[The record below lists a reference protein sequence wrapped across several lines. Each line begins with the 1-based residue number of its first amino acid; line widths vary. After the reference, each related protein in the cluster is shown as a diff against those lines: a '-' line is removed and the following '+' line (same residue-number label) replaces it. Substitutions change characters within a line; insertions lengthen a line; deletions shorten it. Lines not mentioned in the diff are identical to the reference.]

1 MAVRKSVRERLE
13 EHKTGKASTSKTTTG
28 SNTGSTLTT
37 ERSSTRESVNDRLAK
52 HKAEKTVGFDT
63 FDSDLAS
70 VSETISKIYGGWQDA
85 DTMKNTK
92 DSVAKMYERLNAA
105 NTYVGDNSLGELVS
119 SYKSVLDQWDNVA
132 GTYSQFQNAD
142 AYSSA
147 KKNYELSDKY
157 KGLDYAGVQKAKLN
171 SEDADWLSQ
180 YGVNVGYSS
189 LQDYNTELEDLAKR
203 LASVQGDE
211 KKSLQEYYDKLEQ
224 KKNQYEI
231 DNKFEKYSDLMNNED
246 FEKMSAAS
254 ESDYSIWDMF
264 TAKSDEL
271 DYMYVTDEDMRKKIN
286 TASRL
291 LGGNSGPFSA
301 MSEQAKAGL
310 NSMTEDEKA
319 VYTYIYNTQ
328 GAEAARAYKE
338 DMEVTWSK
346 RESDA
351 AEQQMSEF
359 ADKNA
364 FNATVASALSVPLSI
379 IGGTSSFVENSLGKL
394 TGKEI
399 NPYNYAAQV
408 QNASTAAR
416 ETVGGNIAKNTDWEI
431 GGVNIAQFAYDTGL
445 SVAESALG
453 AATFGKGFTAIMG
466 MSSASQKAKELKDAG
481 ATEEQIVAG
490 SVASGLAEAAF
501 EKLSIDNLL
510 KPKSAETLLGV
521 LRETAKQM
529 GIEASEE
536 MFTEIANTVS
546 DTLIRQNTS
555 DLAKSYESYLYQGYT
570 EEEAKKLVGKD
581 IASNVMWA
589 GIGGAV
595 SGGVM
600 GSVSSGANYAGNA
613 SLGSVIRGN
622 NNVSDLRDITSGLNN
637 DAYAKYLELIDNE
650 KISNARLGGLYGKVS
665 EEVDTNYQAEEKNAV
680 LHTIANR
687 ANEFGEG
694 KNAGIIASAIQKNLN
709 NQRLSSEERTALES
723 DTGKA
728 IMQEIERGEIT
739 VERSGSYKT
748 AYDTK
753 TKMQS
758 VLTTPKSEE
767 TARVQKRVAEL
778 NTGAETVDNESGQK
792 IEIEGMGKDEE
803 GNTVLQTSE
812 GERLLSDVTLSN
824 HVAEVVAMAEG
835 MDDTKADTFVSLY
848 KEGMDVEEYK
858 TSFELAFSYGQN
870 GFGAENVLKNKGIL
884 TEEQAASAYETG
896 MRFATEARQKQIDEV
911 TAKHFSGVTPGT
923 FDDSAVDYGKINT
936 QQKAAIDFSRML
948 SKATGVN
955 IVFFQSEADD
965 NGHRTAENGRFD
977 RSTNTVY
984 LDVYAGVT
992 ENIAKD
998 SILPTLSHETTH
1010 WMKDK
1015 APEAYK
1021 KLSGVVMDVLSK
1033 EYGVSPVDLVHAEMK
1048 RYKDAY
1054 GKEVSEEYA
1063 QDELIARASED
1074 MLSGNRNVQEIIS
1087 QMDEKTAKTFSERLK
1102 VAFEKI
1108 KEWLADLLSNYK
1120 SNSEEAK
1127 IVRKYADKVNELQE
1141 AWDDAFDKAIKANQ
1155 VMQTSQEAEQKAA
1168 SDRVQYSERE
1178 TIGGGLLSKSEFA
1191 QFYEKLSDKKNGT
1204 KFPRDREGNFIFTI
1218 GNKLVYN
1225 NGRYVSPK
1233 ISKIVTVN
1241 VAEDSDSEITYT
1253 SFVQEDIIRYET
1265 DRHFEGTSFEEFS
1278 EYEQRAFYKGFGREV
1293 HIESNYG
1300 YDSGRNAG
1308 NGLGSKKQVR
1318 SNLRINFENEQYGSG
1333 SDSESRGSESESV
1346 VQYSDRIKP
1355 EMDLAETIEQ
1365 TKGMIAV
1372 HNLSEEKLLKTF
1384 SLGAFPMPSI
1394 AITKASIGHK
1404 GFGDISLLFRKD
1416 TIDPRLFRSN
1426 KVYSGDAW
1434 TPTYP
1439 TVSYKVNEKV
1449 EKKVRDKYYE
1459 LSRKFGDSDTR
1470 AMYKYGENLEDTL
1483 NRERGEKAML
1493 EYLYEDTGMMQIYL
1507 QDTGRERI
1515 QPIEVETRTEI
1526 TEAEAKMHR
1535 FFIDALGADII
1546 AEYETPQGM
1555 SPMTHRKAYLEKYQT
1570 EIKEAYKRMLAEQF
1584 GFTEDETENAT
1595 ANLSR
1600 QEIVTAVRGAYL
1612 YSKNNGVSVKV
1623 ETDTN
1628 ATNEAIRK
1636 ASADGYKEWINN
1648 LFKGV
1653 EEKTGIRNN
1662 KDMFTPSG
1670 NRRSWEALHYEE
1682 TLENV
1687 IKAMKEEGE
1696 KGIGLGNVAN
1706 NIFGASTTEFDSIDS
1721 IREAGKGIRKV
1732 SQEEFA
1738 EMKHG
1743 FMDRFFNLANSLT
1756 IHDTFLS
1763 RDGAGQVLVEAVAKY
1778 NTRAGIANYLKKE
1791 LKGWAKYSEQ
1801 AVDELIAL
1809 VNDIRNMPV
1818 SYFEAKPL
1826 RAVGFDEVAYA
1837 VIPDNASAKIKEELS
1852 KYGIPMKEYAA
1863 GDEDARVEAVNSIE
1877 DVQFSERD
1885 SNGNGLTREQIEY
1898 FKNSKVRDAEGNLL
1912 VMYHGTPNQGF
1923 TVFRTGSY
1931 FTNDL
1936 EYAELYKAQGTK
1948 RTAEKPGVYTVY
1960 LNIKKPF
1967 DLTDSAAKN
1976 AYKDFIKEGLS
1987 TYINPST
1994 PDAEINR
2001 IIADNDLDWNEADD
2015 LTEFL
2020 QDNDYDYDGIKFKER
2035 EGIYSYMTFSENQIK
2050 EVSNTTPT
2058 EDEDIRYSDRDSEGN
2073 GLTKEQIEFFKN
2085 SKVRDENGS
2094 LKPVYHGSPSMAFT
2108 EFNVEN
2114 GVWLSD
2120 TQSYAEVYAGNW
2132 HSWRDD
2138 YDDAPTRSDINGL
2151 EKDVYAD
2158 EDLRV
2163 YKLYADIRNPFD
2175 IGEINGTLSEGKVDE
2190 LATALGKEVVKQAGD
2205 NKEGATVAREVRSL
2219 AKKYIGEKAYTFTR
2233 AKEFID
2239 YVKKIGYDGF
2249 KATEGGRNTYC
2260 AFNSADQVKLVSN
2273 QTPTSNLDIRYSER
2287 NTESI
2292 YDAVGE
2298 LKRLQKENEKL
2309 KKDVERLRQ
2318 RNRLE
2323 RTVTGGTVL
2332 NENQIASVAAYIL
2345 NNADSTYS
2353 KEQLTEEL
2361 KDIYKYLQSD
2371 DVTWD
2376 ILMLKATDAAQRIVA
2391 EKRERT
2397 IPNDYAK
2404 EILYTLRNTKVSLN
2418 ETQKAEAKYAYGKDW
2433 YKMYFGRVLVTN
2445 DGIPLD
2451 SMWQEWAQMYPDVF
2465 DADMSDADMATEVL
2479 NAYDAVKASSEIV
2492 EAYDRAEMEREI
2504 AVEIYNQFWNV
2515 SPVRTLADKYERE
2528 IANLKHEKNKAL
2540 YEKKLAA
2547 AQKYDRAI
2555 KQLKYEHRVEMKD
2568 MKAQYNQRKTEAVYQ
2583 TKERYQ
2589 KTIKEMRTKRAE
2601 EIRQI
2606 KEKSKEYNQA
2616 YRDRLMRKAEID
2628 KITNKALKLNTW
2640 LVKNSKEAHVPEILK
2655 KPVAA
2660 VLKSLNFSSERLLG
2674 MRGGEQAGTPTN
2686 KDISLSKAFEDLAT
2700 MVANINEAQ
2709 VSDKDITEMYGYID
2723 LPADFVDFVRTAS
2736 ADINNL
2742 LRTVGDNEY
2751 ILNEMSL
2758 DQLKDLN
2765 KIISTLSHSVTQLD
2779 KALAAS
2785 HGKSIA
2791 NLAQE
2796 TMQYTESVGKHKKHN
2811 KVTEWADN
2819 FLNFDNALPYYAF
2832 KMFGD
2837 GGQRIFEAFQDGWD
2851 KFAFNVKR
2859 IMDYSDKTYS
2869 AKEVKEWSKE
2879 IHEFDVLNGKETV
2892 HVKMTTAQI
2901 MSLYCL
2907 QKREQAK
2914 GHLIGG
2920 GIRVADFN
2928 DGKGNVSQPD
2938 GATLQENDINRI
2950 TATLTDRQ
2958 LDVANRLQEFM
2969 NTVCADWGNDVSM
2982 VRFGYKAFGEPN
2994 YFPITSD
3001 SNNLLQDD
3009 AKEKQNSLFRLLN
3022 MSFTKGTIKNAN
3034 NRVVIDNIFDVFA
3047 SHTSDMAKYNAL
3059 ALPVLDAF
3067 KWYNYKEKIKVNPA
3081 NKDDKRFITK
3091 GVKQYIENAYG
3102 AGAKSYIVQFLRD
3115 INGAESGGITSGERL
3130 AKKMMSNYKTASVG
3144 ANLRVAILQPT
3155 AYIRASVVL
3164 DPKYLSKAMLKKP
3177 QIEKAKETCGIA
3189 LWKSMGFYDTNISKG
3204 VAEQIKHDDSW
3215 YDKTKEYSMKL
3226 AEIGDSMTWGYLYN
3240 ACEAE
3245 VSEKQPGLTG
3255 KAKEEAIAKRLR
3267 EVIYATQVVDSTM
3280 TRTQMMRN
3288 RSSLNQML
3296 TSFMSEPMVSYNVL
3310 HDCYIQYE
3318 ADKRRT
3324 GSKGTALKRNGK
3336 KISRAMLAYTL
3347 TTFASALAGAL
3358 PDTLRDDEEE
3368 EDFATLFMQNAVENA
3383 MSDALGMIPLLKDVF
3398 SVMQG
3403 YSATRMDQQYIAS
3416 TWSAWNNIVK
3426 AVENG
3431 EVTYKTVY
3439 SVMKAISQITG
3450 IPLSNLMRDGVAI
3463 WNNTIGENYDSVKEK

>member
-1 MAVRKSVRERLE
+1 MAVRKSVKERLE
-13 EHKTGKASTSKTTTG
+13 EHKYGKASTSKTTTG
-28 SNTGSTLTT
+28 SNTGSTRST
-37 ERSSTRESVNDRLAK
+37 ERSSTRESVSDRLAR

-119 SYKSVLDQWDNVA
+119 SYKSVLDNWDSVA

-147 KKNYELSDKY
+147 KKNYELSEKY

-171 SEDADWLSQ
+171 SEDADWLSE

-189 LQDYNTELEDLAKR
+189 LKDYNTELQNLSNKI
-203 LASVQGDE
+203 ASLQGEE
-211 KKSLQEYYDKLEQ
+211 KKQAQAYYDKL
-224 KKNQYEI
+224 KAKANQYATE
-231 DNKFEKYSDLMNNED
+231 NAFEKYSFLMENED
-246 FEKMSAAS
+246 FEEKSTVSDA
-254 ESDYSIWDMF
+254 DYSLWDMF

-271 DYMYVTDEDMRKKIN
+271 DYMYINDEDMRKKIN

-301 MSEQAKAGL
+301 MSEQAKDGL
-310 NSMTEDEKA
+310 NSMTDEEKA

-379 IGGTSSFVENSLGKL
+379 IGGTTSFVENSLGKL

-416 ETVGGNIAKNTDWEI
+416 ETVGGNIAENTDWEI

-490 SVASGLAEAAF
+490 SVASGLTEAAF

-555 DLAKSYESYLYQGYT
+555 DLAKSYEEYLYRGYT

-581 IASNVMWA
+581 IASNVMWS
-589 GIGGAV
+589 GIGGAL

-600 GSVSSGANYAGNA
+600 GGVSSGANLAANA
-613 SLGSVIRGN
+613 SLGSTIREN
-622 NNVSDLRDITSGLNN
+622 NNVSDLGEITSGLNN
-637 DAYAKYLELIDNE
+637 DSYAKYLELIE
-650 KISNARLGGLYGKVS
+650 SGKIKNGQLGGLYSKVS
-665 EEVDTNYQAEEKNAV
+665 EEVDTNYQAEETNAE
-680 LHTIANR
+680 LHAIANR
-687 ANEFGEG
+687 VNEFGEG
-694 KNAGIIASAIQKNLN
+694 RNSGIIASAIQKKLN
-709 NQRLSSEERTALES
+709 NKSLSSEERTALES
-723 DTGKA
+723 DTAKA
-728 IMQEIERGEIT
+728 ILQEVERGEIT
-739 VERSGSYKT
+739 VERTGSYKA

-753 TKMQS
+753 ARMQS

-767 TARVQKRVAEL
+767 AVRVQKRVAEM
-778 NTGAETVDNESGQK
+778 NTGTETVDNESGQK
-792 IEIEGMGKDEE
+792 IEIEGMSKDEE

-812 GERLLSDVTLSN
+812 GVRLLSDITLSDRA
-824 HVAEVVAMAEG
+824 AEIVAMAEG

-848 KEGMDVEEYK
+848 NEGMDVEEYK

-870 GFGAENVLKNKGIL
+870 GFGNENVLKNKGVL
-884 TEEQAASAYETG
+884 TEEQAVSAYETG

-923 FDDSAVDYGKINT
+923 FDDSEVDYSKINT

-955 IVFFQSEADD
+955 IVFFQSEADE

-998 SILPTLSHETTH
+998 SIIPTLSHETTH
-1010 WMKDK
+1010 WMKEK

-1033 EYGVSPVDLVHAEMK
+1033 EYGVTPVDLVHAEMK

-1127 IVRKYADKVNELQE
+1127 IVQKYADKVNELQE
-1141 AWDDAFDKAIKANQ
+1141 AWDEAFDKAIKANQ
-1155 VMQTSQEAEQKAA
+1155 VMRTSQETMQKAA

-1191 QFYEKLSDKKNGT
+1191 QFYERLSDKKNGT
-1204 KFPRDREGNFIFTI
+1204 KFPKDREGNFIFTI

-1225 NGRYVSPK
+1225 NGRYISPK
-1233 ISKIVTVN
+1233 IEKVVTFN
-1241 VAEDSDSEITYT
+1241 IAEDYGNTYT
-1253 SFVQEDIIRYET
+1253 TFAQEEIIEYET
-1265 DRHFEGTSFEEFS
+1265 DREYEGVSFEEQSRFV
-1278 EYEQRAFYKGFGREV
+1278 EHFIKKNFGREITIV
-1293 HIESNYG
+1293 SNDG
-1300 YDSGRNAG
+1300 YNHGRNAG
-1308 NGLGSKKQVR
+1308 NGLGNKAQVR
-1318 SNLRINFENEQYGSG
+1318 NNLRINFENEQDGSG
-1333 SDSESRGSESESV
+1333 SNSESRGSESESV
-1346 VQYSDRIKP
+1346 IQYSDRIKP

-1439 TVSYKVNEKV
+1439 RVSYKLNEKAQKNI
-1449 EKKVRDKYYE
+1449 EKKIDSLVPYE
-1459 LSRKFGDSDTR
+1459 MQSQLGGLHLDADNMSDTLDR
-1470 AMYKYGENLEDTL
+1470 NKGDMVDYYKNNAAMKYAFLVDMGKSLELPQKVSNLNTRFDNELVVRVAERYGEDFVYNYNRNGNVDREALISEIRNMANEYAMERFGSIEGLRKALEKNPKYT
-1483 NRERGEKAML
+1483 
-1493 EYLYEDTGMMQIYL
+1493 EDNFGFAQTDGIL
-1507 QDTGRERI
+1507 QSARKYFENGIT
-1515 QPIEVETRTEI
+1515 TRVDSYAARDVISENTNQE
-1526 TEAEAKMHR
+1526 
-1535 FFIDALGADII
+1535 
-1546 AEYETPQGM
+1546 EYE
-1555 SPMTHRKAYLEKYQT
+1555 KWLT
-1570 EIKEAYKRMLAEQF
+1570 ELF
-1584 GFTEDETENAT
+1584 SG
-1595 ANLSR
+1595 
-1600 QEIVTAVRGAYL
+1600 IV
-1612 YSKNNGVSVKV
+1612 
-1623 ETDTN
+1623 
-1628 ATNEAIRK
+1628 
-1636 ASADGYKEWINN
+1636 
-1648 LFKGV
+1648 
-1653 EEKTGIRNN
+1653 EKTGIRNN
-1662 KDMFTPSG
+1662 RNLFTPSG
-1670 NRRSWEALHYEE
+1670 NRRSWDALHYEE

-1687 IKAMKEEGE
+1687 IRAMKEDGQ
-1696 KGIGLGNVAN
+1696 KGIGALGG
-1706 NIFGASTTEFDSIDS
+1706 NIFGASTVEFGSVEEIK
-1721 IREAGKGIRKV
+1721 EAGKKLRTMSHDEWVDSK
-1732 SQEEFA
+1732 QEFQERFSTLA
-1738 EMKHG
+1738 LSLPNDKNSYSA
-1743 FMDRFFNLANSLT
+1743 MDSASE
-1756 IHDTFLS
+1756 
-1763 RDGAGQVLVEAVAKY
+1763 VLVEAVVKY
-1778 NTRAGIANYLKKE
+1778 KTREGIANYLKKE
-1791 LKGWAKYSEQ
+1791 LAGWAKYSEQ
-1801 AVDELIAL
+1801 TVDDLIQL

-1818 SYFEAKPL
+1818 NYFEAKPL

-1837 VIPDNASAKIKEELS
+1837 VIPDNASAKIREEIS
-1852 KYGIPMKEYAA
+1852 KHGIPMKEYAA
-1863 GDEDARVEAVNSIE
+1863 GDEDARVAAVNSVE
-1877 DVQFSERD
+1877 DVQFSNRD

-1898 FKNSKVRDAEGNLL
+1898 FKESKVRDAEGNLL
-1912 VMYHGTPNQGF
+1912 VMYHGTPNAGF
-1923 TVFRTGSY
+1923 TKFRSGTY
-1931 FTNDL
+1931 FT
-1936 EYAELYKAQGTK
+1936 EHKWYADVYQS
-1948 RTAEKPGVYTVY
+1948 PGASSISVKKSADNPDTYAVY

-1967 DLTDSAAKN
+1967 DTRNKAERDIFYNEFYRQWGNGTDLMESGLP
-1976 AYKDFIKEGLS
+1976 DWLEGMDLQEFIEENG
-1987 TYINPST
+1987 
-1994 PDAEINR
+1994 
-2001 IIADNDLDWNEADD
+2001 
-2015 LTEFL
+2015 
-2020 QDNDYDYDGIKFKER
+2020 YDYDGLILD
-2035 EGIYSYMTFSENQIK
+2035 EGGVGGYGDEVVSRGLSYVVFEPSQVKNIDNL
-2050 EVSNTTPT
+2050 SPT
-2058 EDEDIRYSDRDSEGN
+2058 EDE
-2073 GLTKEQIEFFKN
+2073 
-2085 SKVRDENGS
+2085 
-2094 LKPVYHGSPSMAFT
+2094 
-2108 EFNVEN
+2108 
-2114 GVWLSD
+2114 
-2120 TQSYAEVYAGNW
+2120 
-2132 HSWRDD
+2132 
-2138 YDDAPTRSDINGL
+2138 
-2151 EKDVYAD
+2151 
-2158 EDLRV
+2158 
-2163 YKLYADIRNPFD
+2163 
-2175 IGEINGTLSEGKVDE
+2175 
-2190 LATALGKEVVKQAGD
+2190 
-2205 NKEGATVAREVRSL
+2205 
-2219 AKKYIGEKAYTFTR
+2219 
-2233 AKEFID
+2233 
-2239 YVKKIGYDGF
+2239 
-2249 KATEGGRNTYC
+2249 
-2260 AFNSADQVKLVSN
+2260 
-2273 QTPTSNLDIRYSER
+2273 DIRYSER

-2323 RTVTGGTVL
+2323 HTITGGTVL
-2332 NENQIASVAAYIL
+2332 NENQIASVASYL
-2345 NNADSTYS
+2345 LKNADSTYS

-2391 EKRERT
+2391 AKRERT

-2492 EAYDRAEMEREI
+2492 EAYDRTEMEREI

-2515 SPVRTLADKYERE
+2515 SPVRTLADKYEKE
-2528 IANLKHEKNKAL
+2528 IATLKHEKNKAL

-2547 AQKYDRAI
+2547 AQKYDQAI
-2555 KQLKYEHRVEMKD
+2555 KQLKYEHRVEMQD
-2568 MKAQYNQRKTEAVYQ
+2568 MKAQYNKRKTDAVFQ

-2589 KTIKEMRTKRAE
+2589 KTIKELRTKRAE

-2606 KEKSKEYNQA
+2606 KEKSKAYNQA
-2616 YRDRLMRKAEID
+2616 YRDRLLRKAEID

-2640 LVKNSKEAHVPEILK
+2640 LVKNSKEAHIPEILK

-2674 MRGGEQAGTPTN
+2674 LRGGEQAGTPTN

-2700 MVANINEAQ
+2700 MVANINDAQ
-2709 VSDKDITEMYGYID
+2709 VSDKDITEMYGYVD

-2751 ILNEMSL
+2751 ILNEMTL
-2758 DQLKDLN
+2758 DQLKDMD
-2765 KIISTLSHSVTQLD
+2765 KIISTLSVSVTQMN

-2791 NLAQE
+2791 NLAQG
-2796 TMQYTESVGKHKKHN
+2796 TMQYTESMGKHKKHN

-2851 KFAFNVKR
+2851 KFAFNVKQ
-2859 IMDYSDKTYS
+2859 IMDYSDNAYN
-2869 AKEVKEWSKE
+2869 AKEVKEWSKD
-2879 IHEFDVLNGKETV
+2879 IHEFDVLNGKENV
-2892 HVKMTTAQI
+2892 HIKMTTAQI

-2938 GATLQENDINRI
+2938 GVTLQEKDIDRI
-2950 TATLTDRQ
+2950 TAVLTDRQ
-2958 LDVANRLQEFM
+2958 LDVADRLQEFM

-3034 NRVVIDNIFDVFA
+3034 NRVVIDSIFDVFA

-3091 GVKQYIENAYG
+3091 GVKQDIENAYG

-3130 AKKMMSNYKTASVG
+3130 SKRMMSNYKTAAVG

-3155 AYIRASVVL
+3155 AYLRASVVI
-3164 DPKYLSKAMLKKP
+3164 DPKYLSKAMFKKP
-3177 QIEKAKETCGIA
+3177 QIEKAKSTTGIA

-3288 RSSLNQML
+3288 RSTLNQML

-3324 GSKGTALKRNGK
+3324 GSKGEALKRNGK

-3347 TTFASALAGAL
+3347 TTFVSALAGAI

-3368 EDFATLFMQNAVENA
+3368 EDFATLFAQNAVENA
-3383 MSDALGMIPLLKDVF
+3383 MSDAMGMIPLLKDVF

-3450 IPLSNLMRDGVAI
+3450 IPVSNLIRDGVAI
-3463 WNNTIGENYDSVKEK
+3463 WNNTIGENYDSVKLK

>member
-37 ERSSTRESVNDRLAK
+37 QKSSTRESVSDRLTR
-52 HKAEKTVGFDT
+52 HKAQKAVGFDT

-105 NTYVGDNSLGELVS
+105 NTYVGDNSLGDLVS
-119 SYKSVLDQWDNVA
+119 SYKSVLDQWDSVA
-132 GTYSQFQNAD
+132 STYSQFQNAD

-147 KKNYELSDKY
+147 KKNYELSEKY
-157 KGLDYAGVQKAKLN
+157 KGLDYAGVSAAKLN

-189 LQDYNTELEDLAKR
+189 LKDYNTELQDVSNK
-203 LASVQGDE
+203 LASLQGKE
-211 KKSLQEYYDKLEQ
+211 KEELQAYYDKL
-224 KKNQYEI
+224 KAKANQYAL
-231 DNKFEKYSDLMNNED
+231 DNASEKYSFLKENED
-246 FEKMSAAS
+246 FDQGSQYQSTQSAKKFLGMEYTEYGDEVYEYINNVDDARTMLIAQYKEGNGPTELEQHGYEYMTDDEVKMFNYLYNQDKEKAYDFLDDIAVSLSKRSYEKTTEKWKEMATSSPFATAAMSAATP
-254 ESDYSIWDMF
+254 IFNM
-264 TAKSDEL
+264 A
-271 DYMYVTDEDMRKKIN
+271 
-286 TASRL
+286 
-291 LGGNSGPFSA
+291 GGIG
-301 MSEQAKAGL
+301 
-310 NSMTEDEKA
+310 
-319 VYTYIYNTQ
+319 
-328 GAEAARAYKE
+328 
-338 DMEVTWSK
+338 
-346 RESDA
+346 
-351 AEQQMSEF
+351 
-359 ADKNA
+359 
-364 FNATVASALSVPLSI
+364 SALETVKEA
-379 IGGTSSFVENSLGKL
+379 V
-394 TGKEI
+394 TGKEY
-399 NPYNYAAQV
+399 NPYSGLRMPSNAATDIRQYG
-408 QNASTAAR
+408 S
-416 ETVGGNIAKNTDWEI
+416 EYIAENTEGMEI
-431 GGVNIAQFAYDTGL
+431 GGVNVPSFLYQTGMSIADT
-445 SVAESALG
+445 ALG
-453 AATFGKGFTAIMG
+453 SQMFGKGFTVVMG
-466 MSSASQKAKELKDAG
+466 MNSATQKAKELKEAG
-481 ATEEQIVAG
+481 EDEETILKGA
-490 SVASGLAEAAF
+490 VASGLAEAAF

-510 KPKSAETLLGV
+510 KPKSAETLFGV

-555 DLAKSYESYLYQGYT
+555 DLAKSYEEYLYRGYT

-581 IASNVMWA
+581 IASNVMWS
-589 GIGGAV
+589 GIGGAL

-600 GSVSSGANYAGNA
+600 GGVSSGANLAANA
-613 SLGSVIRGN
+613 SLGSTIRGN
-622 NNVSDLRDITSGLNN
+622 NNVSDLGEITSGLNN
-637 DAYAKYLELIDNE
+637 DAYAKYLELIDSG
-650 KISNARLGGLYGKVS
+650 KIKNGQLGGLYSKVS

-687 ANEFGEG
+687 ATEFGEG
-694 KNAGIIASAIQKNLN
+694 KNSGVIASAIQKKLN
-709 NQRLSSEERTALES
+709 NQSLSSEERTAFES
-723 DTGKA
+723 DTAQA

-739 VERSGSYKT
+739 VERSGSYKA

-753 TKMQS
+753 ARMQS

-767 TARVQKRVAEL
+767 TVRVQKRVAEM
-778 NTGAETVDNESGQK
+778 NTGAETMDNESGQK
-792 IEIEGMGKDEE
+792 IEIEGMRKDEE

-812 GERLLSDVTLSN
+812 GERLLSDVTLSD
-824 HVAEVVAMAEG
+824 HTAEVVAMAEG

-870 GFGAENVLKNKGIL
+870 GFGAENVLKNKGVL

-911 TAKHFSGVTPGT
+911 TAKHFSDVTPGT

-955 IVFFQSEADD
+955 IVFFQSEADE

-992 ENIAKD
+992 ESIAKD

-1063 QDELIARASED
+1063 QDELIARACED
-1074 MLSGNRNVQEIIS
+1074 MLSGNRNVQELVS

-1155 VMQTSQEAEQKAA
+1155 VMQNSQEAEQKAA
-1168 SDRVQYSERE
+1168 SDRVQYAKREVSQEQQYKDAISKWYSEGMPAGEVFIVGTTSDIVQGLGAMEADIYINGDKIKTILE
-1178 TIGGGLLSKSEFA
+1178 THPEITIEEIKKIPRILENPILVLASKNAENAKVNSRMVLFGNVKGTNNLPMLSVLDLKPFEGKIRIDDMQKVVSAYTKTGIQRVEFVRDSQVMYVDKKRATSLLSSIG
-1191 QFYEKLSDKKNGT
+1191 FYSPIELNDSG
-1204 KFPRDREGNFIFTI
+1204 FI
-1218 GNKLVYN
+1218 GNISYNGPKVKL
-1225 NGRYVSPK
+1225 
-1233 ISKIVTVN
+1233 
-1241 VAEDSDSEITYT
+1241 
-1253 SFVQEDIIRYET
+1253 
-1265 DRHFEGTSFEEFS
+1265 EGKPFS
-1278 EYEQRAFYKGFGREV
+1278 EVF
-1293 HIESNYG
+1293 
-1300 YDSGRNAG
+1300 
-1308 NGLGSKKQVR
+1308 
-1318 SNLRINFENEQYGSG
+1318 
-1333 SDSESRGSESESV
+1333 SEDESV
-1346 VQYSDRIKP
+1346 VRYSERIKP

-1404 GFGDISLLFRKD
+1404 GFGNISLLFRKD

-1439 TVSYKVNEKV
+1439 NVSYKLNEKAQKNI
-1449 EKKVRDKYYE
+1449 EKKIDSLVPYE
-1459 LSRKFGDSDTR
+1459 MQSQLGGLHLDADNMSDTLDR
-1470 AMYKYGENLEDTL
+1470 NKGDMVDYYKNNAAMKYAFLVDMGKSLELPQKVSNLNTRFDNELVVRVAERYGEDFIYNYNRSGNVDREALISEIRNMANEYAMERFGSIEGLRKTLEKNPKYT
-1483 NRERGEKAML
+1483 
-1493 EYLYEDTGMMQIYL
+1493 EDNFGFAQTDGIL
-1507 QDTGRERI
+1507 QSARKYFENGIT
-1515 QPIEVETRTEI
+1515 TRVDSYAARDVISENTNQE
-1526 TEAEAKMHR
+1526 
-1535 FFIDALGADII
+1535 
-1546 AEYETPQGM
+1546 EYE
-1555 SPMTHRKAYLEKYQT
+1555 KW
-1570 EIKEAYKRMLAEQF
+1570 LADLF
-1584 GFTEDETENAT
+1584 SG
-1595 ANLSR
+1595 
-1600 QEIVTAVRGAYL
+1600 IV
-1612 YSKNNGVSVKV
+1612 
-1623 ETDTN
+1623 
-1628 ATNEAIRK
+1628 
-1636 ASADGYKEWINN
+1636 
-1648 LFKGV
+1648 
-1653 EEKTGIRNN
+1653 EKTGIRNN
-1662 KDMFTPSG
+1662 RDLFTPSG
-1670 NRRSWEALHYEE
+1670 NRRSWDALHYEE

-1687 IKAMKEEGE
+1687 IRAMKEDGQ
-1696 KGIGLGNVAN
+1696 KGIGALGG
-1706 NIFGASTTEFDSIDS
+1706 NIFGASTVEFGSVEEIK
-1721 IREAGKGIRKV
+1721 EAGKKLRTMSHDEWVDSK
-1732 SQEEFA
+1732 QEFQERFSTLA
-1738 EMKHG
+1738 LSLPNDKNSYSA
-1743 FMDRFFNLANSLT
+1743 MDSASE
-1756 IHDTFLS
+1756 
-1763 RDGAGQVLVEAVAKY
+1763 VLVEAVVKY
-1778 NTRAGIANYLKKE
+1778 KTREGIANYLKRE
-1791 LKGWAKYSEQ
+1791 LKGWANYSEQ
-1801 AVDELIAL
+1801 VVDDLIEL

-1818 SYFEAKPL
+1818 NYFEAKPL

-1852 KYGIPMKEYAA
+1852 KHGIPMKEYAA

-1898 FKNSKVRDAEGNLL
+1898 FKESKVRDEEGNLL

-1923 TVFRTGSY
+1923 TVFRKGSY

-1960 LNIKKPF
+1960 LNIEKPF
-1967 DLTDSAAKN
+1967 DLADSAAKK

-1987 TYINPST
+1987 SYINPST
-1994 PDAEINR
+1994 PDAEVDD
-2001 IIADNDLDWNEADD
+2001 IIAENGLDWNEADD

-2058 EDEDIRYSDRDSEGN
+2058 ED
-2073 GLTKEQIEFFKN
+2073 
-2085 SKVRDENGS
+2085 V
-2094 LKPVYHGSPSMAFT
+2094 
-2108 EFNVEN
+2108 
-2114 GVWLSD
+2114 
-2120 TQSYAEVYAGNW
+2120 
-2132 HSWRDD
+2132 
-2138 YDDAPTRSDINGL
+2138 
-2151 EKDVYAD
+2151 
-2158 EDLRV
+2158 
-2163 YKLYADIRNPFD
+2163 
-2175 IGEINGTLSEGKVDE
+2175 
-2190 LATALGKEVVKQAGD
+2190 
-2205 NKEGATVAREVRSL
+2205 
-2219 AKKYIGEKAYTFTR
+2219 
-2233 AKEFID
+2233 
-2239 YVKKIGYDGF
+2239 
-2249 KATEGGRNTYC
+2249 
-2260 AFNSADQVKLVSN
+2260 
-2273 QTPTSNLDIRYSER
+2273 DIRYSER

-2318 RNRLE
+2318 RNKLE
-2323 RTVTGGTVL
+2323 HTITGGTVL
-2332 NENQIASVAAYIL
+2332 NESQIASVASYL
-2345 NNADSTYS
+2345 LKNADSTYS

-2361 KDIYKYLQSD
+2361 KDIYKYLQGD

-2397 IPNDYAK
+2397 VPNDYAK

-2465 DADMSDADMATEVL
+2465 DADMSDVDMATEVL

-2492 EAYDRAEMEREI
+2492 EAYDRTEMEREI

-2540 YEKKLAA
+2540 YENKLAA
-2547 AQKYDRAI
+2547 AQKYDQAI
-2555 KQLKYEHRVEMKD
+2555 KQLKYEHRVEMQD
-2568 MKAQYNQRKTEAVYQ
+2568 MKAQYNQRKTDAVYQ
-2583 TKERYQ
+2583 TRERYQ
-2589 KTIKEMRTKRAE
+2589 KTIKELRTKRAE

-2606 KEKSKEYNQA
+2606 KEKSREYNQA
-2616 YRDRLMRKAEID
+2616 YRDRLLRKAEID

-2674 MRGGEQAGTPTN
+2674 LRGGEQAGTPTN
-2686 KDISLSKAFEDLAT
+2686 KDISLSKAFEDLAS
-2700 MVANINEAQ
+2700 MVANINDAQ
-2709 VSDKDITEMYGYID
+2709 VSDKDITEMYGYVD

-2758 DQLKDLN
+2758 EQLKDID
-2765 KIISTLSHSVTQLD
+2765 KIISTLSVSVTQMN

-2791 NLAQE
+2791 NLAQG

-2811 KVTEWADN
+2811 RVTEWADN

-2832 KMFGD
+2832 KMFGE

-2851 KFAFNVKR
+2851 KFSFNVKR
-2859 IMDYSDKTYS
+2859 IMDYANKTYS

-2879 IHEFDVLNGKETV
+2879 IHEFDVVNGKDRV

-2938 GATLQENDINRI
+2938 GVTLQENDINRI
-2950 TATLTDRQ
+2950 TAVLTDRQ
-2958 LDVANRLQEFM
+2958 LDVADRLQEFM

-3022 MSFTKGTIKNAN
+3022 MSFTKGTNKNAN
-3034 NRVVIDNIFDVFA
+3034 NRVVIDSIFDVFA

-3091 GVKQYIENAYG
+3091 GVKQDIENAYG
-3102 AGAKSYIVQFLRD
+3102 AGAKSYIVQFIRD

-3130 AKKMMSNYKTASVG
+3130 AKKMMSNYKTAAVG

-3155 AYIRASVVL
+3155 AYIRASVVI
-3164 DPKYLSKAMLKKP
+3164 DPKYLSKAMFKKP

-3215 YDKTKEYSMKL
+3215 YDRTKEYSMKL

-3288 RSSLNQML
+3288 RSTLNQML

-3310 HDCYIQYE
+3310 HDCYVQYE

-3324 GSKGTALKRNGK
+3324 GSKATALKRNGK
-3336 KISRAMLAYTL
+3336 KIRRAMLTYTL

-3368 EDFATLFMQNAVENA
+3368 EDFATRFMENAVENA

-3416 TWSAWNNIVK
+3416 AWSAWKNIVK

-3439 SVMKAISQITG
+3439 SVMRAISQITG
-3450 IPLSNLMRDGVAI
+3450 VPLSNLMRDGVAI
-3463 WNNTIGENYDSVKEK
+3463 WNNTIGENYDSVKAK